1 MAERNYCYEATLYDE
16 DPAFPDHIARLR
28 TLCAQ
33 DGMQWASA
41 WHPLD
46 LKEDGSKKKPH
57 LHFLVRYPN
66 AVGMSRLSLD
76 TGIPANYIVPKKHL
90 QSAVRYLAHL
100 DHSDTKTLYSADII
114 EGSLAYWSTEPV
126 KVRSFVSDDSYDR
139 TDDLL
144 ACIEIAEAVGLAFG
158 SVADLLRSVAIA
170 GYLKAYKDFS
180 ATLMQVYKQ
189 SLERARLSRTL
200 EDYEAERKEILER
213 KRLLQEEQCVYERVR
228 ALSYPAEPLASYTT
242 VSSDEQLP
250 GGAVCLTT

>member
-1 MAERNYCYEATLYDE
+1 MAERSYCYEATLYDE

-33 DGMQWASA
+33 EGMQWASA

-100 DHSDTKTLYSADII
+100 DHSDTKTLYPVDII
-114 EGSLAYWSTEPV
+114 EGSLAHWASEPI
-126 KVRSFVSDDSYDR
+126 KTSSSSDDSYNR
-139 TDDLL
+139 TDELL
-144 ACIEIAEAVGLAFG
+144 ACIEIAEACGLAFG
-158 SVADLLRSVAIA
+158 SVADLLRSVAVA

-189 SLERARLSRTL
+189 SLEQARLNRHQ
-200 EDYEAERKEILER
+200 EDYEAERREALER
-213 KRLLQEEQCVYERVR
+213 KRQLEELQCVYERTR
-228 ALSYPAEPLASYTT
+228 ALSYPAEPLSTYTT

-250 GGAVCLTT
+250 GGAV